1 MKCDISRDGGII
13 ESIRRDIGL
22 AKDQERRMKELVTY
36 SGDSTALLSRC
47 GFMHI
52 LRKNL
57 DF

>member
-1 MKCDISRDGGII
+1 
-13 ESIRRDIGL
+13 
-22 AKDQERRMKELVTY
+22 MKELVTY